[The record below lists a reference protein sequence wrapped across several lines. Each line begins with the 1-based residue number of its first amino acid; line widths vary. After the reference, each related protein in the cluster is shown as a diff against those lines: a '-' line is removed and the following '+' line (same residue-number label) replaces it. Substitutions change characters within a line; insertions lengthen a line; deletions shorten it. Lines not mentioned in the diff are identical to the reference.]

1 MTNTPNQPAAPGA
14 LSDASWLRPVIHP
27 VYARLLCAW
36 LLRHGF
42 TRGQALEGT
51 LLQWDALH
59 QGSEFLSLAQ
69 VQRLVARAL
78 ALTGRPWLG
87 LEVGLGTDLAAHG
100 PLGYAGMACDNLA
113 QVLELIQ
120 RFGGLRQAL
129 VSFDVEIGERTA
141 KLVLHDP
148 LPDPAVREY
157 VLGHVSGSL
166 LRLLQS
172 ITGSEVASLVVLH
185 WPLPQPADHAH
196 YDQTWGQVVYG
207 AARCSIELPKALLL
221 QPGLAPDPAAK
232 LLAVR
237 ECEQRLLQRS
247 HGTLSDRIKN
257 RLMVSDKSLDL
268 PTMAA
273 LEHVSARTL
282 IRQLGREGSS
292 YQALLDS
299 VRTERACWL
308 LTQGQLSTQAISERL
323 GFADP
328 SNFSRTF
335 RRWTGMTP
343 SGFAAQASP
352 SRTPKPQAKKRAQ
365 GAGKR

>member
-1 MTNTPNQPAAPGA
+1 M
-14 LSDASWLRPVIHP
+14 IHP

-42 TRGQALEGT
+42 TRGQAVEGT

-78 ALTGRPWLG
+78 VLSQRPWLG
-87 LEVGLGTDLAAHG
+87 LEVGLSTDLAAHG

-113 QVLELIQ
+113 QVLELIP
-120 RFGGLRQAL
+120 RFAGLRQAL
-129 VSFDVEIGERTA
+129 VRFDLELGEQTA
-141 KLVLHDP
+141 HLVLHDP
-148 LPDPAVREY
+148 LPDPALREY

-172 ITGSEVASLVVLH
+172 ITGGDVAPLLVLH
-185 WPLPQPADHAH
+185 WPLPRPAWHVH
-196 YDQTWGQVVYG
+196 YEQTWGRVVYG
-207 AARCSIELPKALLL
+207 ATRCSIELPKALLL

-232 LLAVR
+232 MLAVR

-247 HGTLSDRIKN
+247 HGSLSDRIKN
-257 RLMVSDKSLDL
+257 RLMVSDKPLAL
-268 PTMAA
+268 PAMAA

-282 IRQLGREGSS
+282 IRQLAREGAR
-292 YQALLDS
+292 YQTLLDS

-308 LTQGQLSTQAISERL
+308 LTQSKLSTQAVSERL

-343 SGFAAQASP
+343 SQFAAQASP
-352 SRTPKPQAKKRAQ
+352 AGAPKAQAPKRN
-365 GAGKR
+365 